1 MELNIRPL
9 GMTLGAMKDVFI
21 KIMTLSLKQ
30 AEITYT
36 FDQMVVLFIVD
47 QCPASQQE
55 IAVIMQKDKSV
66 IFRMID
72 TLEKDGLLQRNP
84 DPKDRRRN
92 NLILTKKGNEYMLLS
107 KKLEDDVTKKL
118 LNGLGNDEIKTF
130 YKVIDH
136 IHERGNEMQIEKYN
150 S

>member
-1 MELNIRPL
+1 MNLDIRPL

-36 FDQMVVLFIVD
+36 FDQMVVLFLVD
-47 QCPASQQE
+47 HCPTSQQE
-55 IAVIMQKDKSV
+55 IAAHMQKDKSV

-72 TLEKDGLLQRNP
+72 TLEKDGLLERNP

-92 NLILTKKGNEYMLLS
+92 NLILTEKGSKYMLLS
-107 KKLEDDVTKKL
+107 KKLEHDVTQNL
-118 LNGLGNDEIKTF
+118 FTGLSDDEIKTF

-136 IHERGNEMQIEKYN
+136 IHERGNELQIEKYN